1 MIRFF
6 ALTFLSVLLLSCSQ
20 EQEGSQAVA
29 ASANGTIAM
38 ELYKSPTCGCCGFWQ
53 QHAEERG
60 FAFTVMNRDNGELT
74 QEKLRRGINLRYH
87 SCHTAVAESGAE
99 FEGHVPAYLVHQYLA
114 NPPADTIGLAV
125 PGMPIGSPG
134 MEVGEQLAP
143 YDVMLLN
150 ADGSAEVYAH
160 ISDMQSQY
168 Q

>member
-1 MIRFF
+1 MIRLL
-6 ALTFLSVLLLSCSQ
+6 AAAFLSLVFVACSQ
-20 EQEGSQAVA
+20 EQDNAQAA
-29 ASANGTIAM
+29 AADNSGQIAM
-38 ELYKSPTCGCCGFWQ
+38 DLYKSPTCGCCGFWQ

-60 FAFTVMNRDNGELT
+60 FTFTVMNRDNNELT

-87 SCHTAVAESGAE
+87 SCHTAVAQSGAV
-99 FEGHVPAYLVHQYLA
+99 FEGHVPAYLVHQYLE
-114 NPPADTIGLAV
+114 NPPANTLGLAV

-150 ADGSAEVYAH
+150 ADGTAEVYAH
-160 ISDMQSQY
+160 ISDRQSQY